1 MERRSQL
8 QPPAVP
14 EVRRLK
20 VDEGGAAASGS
31 ELRHDGRGEDG
42 EGAVQVSTT
51 SLQLGSD
58 VQVPEG
64 MLAPLF
70 QDLGPEGT
78 SGVLYR
84 RLDEDDITRPAVE
97 AEPGLRGSP
106 GAAGAG
112 LQPVQDLPND
122 AGRGQGFVHRDGSTL
137 LEAAGGPFG
146 QDRSGTGGLVVS
158 PGVNAFWSA
167 DVRRAAALEQV
178 ADVERP
184 LDLPP
189 LAGPPVTFG
198 PVQALRVDHGGPGL
212 LQPGAGP
219 EQAPSHLVSA
229 GMSPVQAPL
238 VGAGPEQASMCMV
251 AAGMS
256 LGQAPMG
263 GAGLVQ
269 AHGAECRRGGPEQAR
284 GGVRGAGP
292 VQALTN
298 GALSQPSPE
307 KSVEELRLRIMKE
320 AEEIEGEIRSYHTAS
335 SGPEAAARLVPPM
348 PALQGAATATPLA
361 MQSAGHFM
369 PPYPAGRDQA
379 GHDGLQR
386 GAQIAGQGHGVV
398 WSQPV
403 SPTAVNSPGL
413 HGGAWTSQG
422 YLQAGSLYGGAGS
435 MVHSQGHATGV
446 HSGGQIPGSWNAMGP
461 MASFGGRGIDSN
473 VGAGTTG
480 AASLVMPPGLGG
492 PDQPQGSTTP
502 MEPLRSSDLPLLPQ
516 TGTEQSALQF
526 GDWITVVTPMLGDVA
541 GSARGWWNDILREAS
556 NLYDRWLTSTPLERI
571 RLRPAEVQR
580 SEAHL
585 RLEQRVVPML
595 LKCIPELIKQDLIA
609 SRTMTVTGIMY
620 RLWTIFQPGGSSERV
635 SILKQLT
642 EPKVAA
648 SAPDLL
654 GGLRRWR
661 RLMSRSL
668 ELHLTLPDPIILSGV
683 LHRFADALGKLGGTQ
698 LAYRVASVRQEL
710 GVDIRP
716 GAISIEQYA
725 EYLQSEAEE
734 LSLGIGLKAT
744 TAGTTATT
752 SLKAM
757 VGMEIPTLTTSTTSG
772 STMKSP
778 CKFWKTTEGCRRGAL
793 CTFLHETS
801 EMKGRC
807 FNCGSS
813 SHLRR
818 ECTAKTS
825 STSTSTPAQQGAPT
839 GDGSQ
844 QKKVSKVKAAS
855 KPVAKD
861 SPGDAQEGKAANGG
875 EMKPKEVA
883 SGLSGATSE
892 GTQGGESSTTEPMGE
907 PSTEAAAEL
916 MREATSLLKSIRSLK
931 AVRMKSIGEGNFGG
945 PGEYALLDGGA
956 THGLRQAKP
965 EEEPDLIATK
975 VELACGSTVLYKHP
989 KHQTLLSKEPV
1000 EPIIPLA

>member
-1 MERRSQL
+1 MDRRRRQRGEAVETADQRLDRLIEMERRSQL
-8 QPPAVP
+8 QPSVVP

-20 VDEGGAAASGS
+20 VVEGGAAASGS

-42 EGAVQVSTT
+42 EGAVQGPATP
-51 SLQLGSD
+51 LQLGSD

-137 LEAAGGPFG
+137 LEAAGGLFG

-167 DVRRAAALEQV
+167 GVRRAAALEQV

-198 PVQALRVDHGGPGL
+198 PVQALGADHGGSGL
-212 LQPGAGP
+212 LQPGVGP

-251 AAGMS
+251 ATGMS
-256 LGQAPMG
+256 LGQAPLS

-269 AHGAECRRGGPEQAR
+269 AHGAECLQGGPEQAHGAGGRQGGPEQAR
-284 GGVRGAGP
+284 GGVRGPGP

-320 AEEIEGEIRSYHTAS
+320 AEESFIREAKKLKGEEIEGEIRSYHTAS

-422 YLQAGSLYGGAGS
+422 QLRHGPALQAAWTLHQS
-435 MVHSQGHATGV
+435 
-446 HSGGQIPGSWNAMGP
+446 
-461 MASFGGRGIDSN
+461 RG
-473 VGAGTTG
+473 
-480 AASLVMPPGLGG
+480 
-492 PDQPQGSTTP
+492 
-502 MEPLRSSDLPLLPQ
+502 E
-516 TGTEQSALQF
+516 
-526 GDWITVVTPMLGDVA
+526 
-541 GSARGWWNDILREAS
+541 
-556 NLYDRWLTSTPLERI
+556 
-571 RLRPAEVQR
+571 
-580 SEAHL
+580 
-585 RLEQRVVPML
+585 
-595 LKCIPELIKQDLIA
+595 
-609 SRTMTVTGIMY
+609 
-620 RLWTIFQPGGSSERV
+620 
-635 SILKQLT
+635 
-642 EPKVAA
+642 
-648 SAPDLL
+648 
-654 GGLRRWR
+654 
-661 RLMSRSL
+661 
-668 ELHLTLPDPIILSGV
+668 
-683 LHRFADALGKLGGTQ
+683 
-698 LAYRVASVRQEL
+698 
-710 GVDIRP
+710 
-716 GAISIEQYA
+716 
-725 EYLQSEAEE
+725 
-734 LSLGIGLKAT
+734 
-744 TAGTTATT
+744 
-752 SLKAM
+752 
-757 VGMEIPTLTTSTTSG
+757 
-772 STMKSP
+772 
-778 CKFWKTTEGCRRGAL
+778 
-793 CTFLHETS
+793 
-801 EMKGRC
+801 
-807 FNCGSS
+807 
-813 SHLRR
+813 
-818 ECTAKTS
+818 
-825 STSTSTPAQQGAPT
+825 APT
-839 GDGSQ
+839 GVGT
-844 QKKVSKVKAAS
+844 
-855 KPVAKD
+855 PI
-861 SPGDAQEGKAANGG
+861 
-875 EMKPKEVA
+875 
-883 SGLSGATSE
+883 TSYCFC
-892 GTQGGESSTTEPMGE
+892 
-907 PSTEAAAEL
+907 
-916 MREATSLLKSIRSLK
+916 
-931 AVRMKSIGEGNFGG
+931 IG
-945 PGEYALLDGGA
+945 
-956 THGLRQAKP
+956 
-965 EEEPDLIATK
+965 I
-975 VELACGSTVLYKHP
+975 S
-989 KHQTLLSKEPV
+989 
-1000 EPIIPLA
+1000 

>member
-1 MERRSQL
+1 MVL
-8 QPPAVP
+8 
-14 EVRRLK
+14 EV
-20 VDEGGAAASGS
+20 V
-31 ELRHDGRGEDG
+31 
-42 EGAVQVSTT
+42 
-51 SLQLGSD
+51 
-58 VQVPEG
+58 
-64 MLAPLF
+64 
-70 QDLGPEGT
+70 
-78 SGVLYR
+78 
-84 RLDEDDITRPAVE
+84 
-97 AEPGLRGSP
+97 
-106 GAAGAG
+106 
-112 LQPVQDLPND
+112 
-122 AGRGQGFVHRDGSTL
+122 
-137 LEAAGGPFG
+137 
-146 QDRSGTGGLVVS
+146 
-158 PGVNAFWSA
+158 
-167 DVRRAAALEQV
+167 
-178 ADVERP
+178 
-184 LDLPP
+184 
-189 LAGPPVTFG
+189 
-198 PVQALRVDHGGPGL
+198 
-212 LQPGAGP
+212 
-219 EQAPSHLVSA
+219 
-229 GMSPVQAPL
+229 
-238 VGAGPEQASMCMV
+238 
-251 AAGMS
+251 
-256 LGQAPMG
+256 
-263 GAGLVQ
+263 
-269 AHGAECRRGGPEQAR
+269 GGPEQAR

-320 AEEIEGEIRSYHTAS
+320 AEESFIREAKKLKGEEIEGEIRSYHTAS

-361 MQSAGHFM
+361 MQSAGHLM
-369 PPYPAGRDQA
+369 PLYPAGRDQA
-379 GHDGLQR
+379 RHDGLQR

-403 SPTAVNSPGL
+403 SPMAVNSPGL
-413 HGGAWTSQG
+413 LDGQSPGLHGGVWTSHG
-422 YLQAGSLYGGAGS
+422 HLQAAGLHGGVGPTVNS
-435 MVHSQGHATGV
+435 HGHATGL
-446 HSGGQIPGSWNAMGP
+446 HGGGRIPSSWNPTGP
-461 MASFGGRGIDSN
+461 MASLGGGGMDSN
-473 VGAGTTG
+473 VAAGTTG
-480 AASLVMPPGLGG
+480 AAPLVMPPGLGG
-492 PDQPQGSTTP
+492 PDQPQGNTTP

-516 TGTEQSALQF
+516 PGTEQSALQF

-716 GAISIEQYA
+716 GAVSIEQYA

-772 STMKSP
+772 NLGEHYEVPMQVLEDYGGVQTWST
-778 CKFWKTTEGCRRGAL
+778 
-793 CTFLHETS
+793 LHV
-801 EMKGRC
+801 
-807 FNCGSS
+807 SS
-813 SHLRR
+813 
-818 ECTAKTS
+818 
-825 STSTSTPAQQGAPT
+825 
-839 GDGSQ
+839 
-844 QKKVSKVKAAS
+844 
-855 KPVAKD
+855 
-861 SPGDAQEGKAANGG
+861 
-875 EMKPKEVA
+875 
-883 SGLSGATSE
+883 
-892 GTQGGESSTTEPMGE
+892 
-907 PSTEAAAEL
+907 
-916 MREATSLLKSIRSLK
+916 
-931 AVRMKSIGEGNFGG
+931 
-945 PGEYALLDGGA
+945 
-956 THGLRQAKP
+956 
-965 EEEPDLIATK
+965 
-975 VELACGSTVLYKHP
+975 
-989 KHQTLLSKEPV
+989 
-1000 EPIIPLA
+1000 